1 VTRPVQFATLV
12 LAAAMSAPGAGQATE
27 TQATALMSEHKCY
40 LCHADDA
47 QGTGPAFHEIA
58 ARYRSNPDA
67 AGIIAARISRGMRG
81 SGPWHMPPHPELSP
95 DEARAIARYILSLD
109 RQRPSGVASP
119 ERPQSAAGAP
129 PRS

>member
-1 VTRPVQFATLV
+1 VTRTVQFATLV
-12 LAAAMSAPGAGQATE
+12 LAAAMSDPGAGQATE
-27 TQATALMSEHKCY
+27 AQATALLSDHKCY

-58 ARYRSNPDA
+58 AGYRSNPDA
-67 AGIIAARISRGMRG
+67 AGIIAARISRGMQG

-109 RQRPSGVASP
+109 RQQTPDVAPP
-119 ERPQSAAGAP
+119 ERPQPAAGTP
-129 PRS
+129 HRS